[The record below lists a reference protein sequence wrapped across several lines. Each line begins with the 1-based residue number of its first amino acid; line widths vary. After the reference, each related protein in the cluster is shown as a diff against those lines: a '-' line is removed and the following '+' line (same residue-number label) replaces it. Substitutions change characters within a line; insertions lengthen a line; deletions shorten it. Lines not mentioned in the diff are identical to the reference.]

1 MVKFSN
7 PKEQDAVDL
16 DRVFAALA
24 DSTRRDVLLALGQG
38 ERSVSELAQPHGM
51 SLPGFMKH
59 LRVLEDAGLIA
70 RAKEGRV
77 VRCELSAQPLQ
88 EAAVWL
94 SHYEKFWTERFDA
107 LGRFLYHQKELSPWP
122 KTPAP
127 PPPTSAPPSGSSGTS
142 TKSGPSRS
150 GRPGPTRKR

>member
-1 MVKFSN
+1 MVKFQASDD
-7 PKEQDAVDL
+7 PIDL

-24 DSTRRDVLLALGQG
+24 DHTRRDILMALGEG
-38 ERSVSELAQPHGM
+38 EQSVSQLAQPHGM

-59 LRVLEDAGLIA
+59 LRVLEEAGLIA

-94 SHYEKFWTERFDA
+94 SRYEKFWTERFDA

-122 KTPAP
+122 KKPAP
-127 PPPTSAPPSGSSGTS
+127 PPASALPSESSGTT
-142 TKSGPSRS
+142 TKSRPSKS
-150 GRPGPTRKR
+150 GTPGRTRKR

>member
-1 MVKFSN
+1 MVQSSHI
-7 PKEQDAVDL
+7 DL
-16 DRVFAALA
+16 DLVFAALS

-38 ERSVSELAQPHGM
+38 SQSVTELAQPYDM
-51 SLPGFMKH
+51 SLTGFMKH

-70 RAKEGRV
+70 REKEGRV

-94 SHYEKFWTERFDA
+94 SRYEKFWTERFDA

-122 KTPAP
+122 KTPDP
-127 PPPTSAPPSGSSGTS
+127 PPP
-142 TKSGPSRS
+142 
-150 GRPGPTRKR
+150 

>member
-7 PKEQDAVDL
+7 SSDATDL

-24 DSTRRDVLLALGQG
+24 DSTRREVLAALGQG
-38 ERSVSELAQPHGM
+38 ELSVSELAQPHGM

-59 LRVLEDAGLIA
+59 LRVLEEAGLIA
-70 RAKEGRV
+70 RVKEGRV

-94 SHYEKFWTERFDA
+94 SRYEKFWTERFDA
-107 LGRFLYHQKELSPWP
+107 LGRFLYHQKELSPWSQP
-122 KTPAP
+122 PEPQPA
-127 PPPTSAPPSGSSGTS
+127 SAPPCASSATT
-142 TKSGPSRS
+142 TKSRPNKS
-150 GRPGPTRKR
+150 GKPGPTRKR

>member
-1 MVKFSN
+1 MVQLL
-7 PKEQDAVDL
+7 PPDAIDL

-24 DSTRRDVLLALGQG
+24 DRTRRDVLLALGQG

-51 SLPGFMKH
+51 SLTGFMKH

-94 SHYEKFWTERFDA
+94 SRYEKFWTERFDA
-107 LGRFLYHQKELSPWP
+107 LGRFLYHQKELTPWP

-127 PPPTSAPPSGSSGTS
+127 PPASAPPSGSRATT
-142 TKSGPSRS
+142 TKSRPRKS
-150 GRPGPTRKR
+150 GAPGPTRKR

>member
-1 MVKFSN
+1 MVQFKTSDD
-7 PKEQDAVDL
+7 PITL

-24 DSTRRDVLLALGQG
+24 DSTRRDVLLALGEG

-51 SLPGFMKH
+51 SLTGFMKH
-59 LRVLEDAGLIA
+59 LRVLEEAGLIA

-94 SHYEKFWTERFDA
+94 SRYEKFWTERFDA
-107 LGRFLYHQKELSPWP
+107 LGRFLYHQKELSRWP
-122 KTPAP
+122 KKSP
-127 PPPTSAPPSGSSGTS
+127 PPASAPPSASSATTTRS
-142 TKSGPSRS
+142 VPSKSGK
-150 GRPGPTRKR
+150 PGPTRKR

>member
-1 MVKFSN
+1 MVKFSD
-7 PKEQDAVDL
+7 PGESVDL
-16 DRVFAALA
+16 DRIFAALA
-24 DSTRRDVLLALGQG
+24 DRTRRDILLALGEG

-59 LRVLEDAGLIA
+59 LRVLEDAGLVA

-94 SHYEKFWTERFDA
+94 SRYEKFWTERFDA
-107 LGRFLYHQKELSPWP
+107 LGRFLYHQKELTPWP
-122 KTPAP
+122 KKPLP
-127 PPPTSAPPSGSSGTS
+127 PPASAPSSASSGSTPTSRRSSSGT
-142 TKSGPSRS
+142 
-150 GRPGPTRKR
+150 PGPTRKR